1 MIIGGR
7 KFDFDDHFYI
17 MGILNVTPDSFSDGG
32 KYDELDQALFHAE
45 QMIEDGAHIIDVG
58 GESTRP
64 GHVKITDEEEIERVC
79 PIIEKI
85 KGWFDVPISL
95 DTYKAS
101 VAAAGIK
108 SGADLI
114 NDIWGLKWDIIGKN
128 SMADMYGLHNIYG
141 GAYKDAYEESSER
154 MSMAQV
160 IADAGVPCCLMHNR
174 MGKSYR
180 AKIYNGLHNANAW
193 KDDQDMTSLHNAD
206 NSKGDWD
213 IASLHNTDTD
223 KNCMNVNALHT
234 AEKFLDNDDNPYG
247 YNNFME
253 DVLHDIQESI
263 DIALESGIARDN
275 IIIDPGIGF
284 AKDLGQNLVT
294 MNHLS
299 ELCKLGYPILLGTSR
314 KSMIGL
320 TLDLPV
326 EEREE
331 GTIATSVIGYQ
342 AGCRIFRVH
351 DVRANLR
358 ALKMTEAIMNIE

>member
-7 KFDFDDHFYI
+7 NFDFDKHFYM

-32 KYDELDQALFHAE
+32 KYNEVEQALRHTE
-45 QMIEDGAHIIDVG
+45 QMIKDGADIIDVG

-64 GHVKITDEEEIERVC
+64 GHIKITDKEEIERIC

-85 KGWFDVPISL
+85 KEQFDVPVSL

-101 VAAAGIK
+101 VAAAGIT

-114 NDIWGLKWDIIGKN
+114 NDIWGLKWEGN
-128 SMADMYGLHNIYG
+128 MA
-141 GAYKDAYEESSER
+141 K
-154 MSMAQV
+154 V
-160 IADAGVPCCLMHNR
+160 IAKAGVPCCLMHNR
-174 MGKSYR
+174 REIG
-180 AKIYNGLHNANAW
+180 NGVEEHG
-193 KDDQDMTSLHNAD
+193 SLHN
-206 NSKGDWD
+206 KYEP
-213 IASLHNTDTD
+213 
-223 KNCMNVNALHT
+223 V
-234 AEKFLDNDDNPYG
+234 DNDNNPYA

-263 DIALESGIARDN
+263 DIALDAGISRDN

-284 AKDLGQNLVT
+284 AKDLNQNLVM
-294 MNHLS
+294 MNHLH
-299 ELCKLGYPILLGTSR
+299 ELCKLRYPILLGTSR

-351 DVRANLR
+351 DVKANIRAI
-358 ALKMTEAIMNIE
+358 KMTEAILNAG